1 MTVVAVACGA
11 HHGAVDLLDDR
22 YPGDEVL
29 HFSAA
34 EWAEFLAEVKA
45 GKFDSVAHPDGR
57 ETSKTAQPSP

>member
-1 MTVVAVACGA
+1 
-11 HHGAVDLLDDR
+11 
-22 YPGDEVL
+22 VL

-45 GKFDSVAHPDGR
+45 GKFDSAAHPDGW